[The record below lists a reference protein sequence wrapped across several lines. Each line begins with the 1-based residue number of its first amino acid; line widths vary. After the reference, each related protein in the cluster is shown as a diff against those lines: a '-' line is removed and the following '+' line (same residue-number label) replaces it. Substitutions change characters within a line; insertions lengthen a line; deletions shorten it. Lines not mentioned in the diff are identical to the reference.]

1 MKKIFCII
9 IILLMS
15 SSLVIADKH
24 EKKFITKKEFIEKN
38 LKQLEQRFDQIDTN
52 KDGKMTAEEEKAF
65 VAKVKQARADR
76 QALLKLMDENKDG
89 KITPEEEKKLLMA
102 MDSNKDGEVTPAEQ
116 KAFRDKITKKK

>member
-116 KAFRDKITKKK
+116 KAYRDKIAKKK

>member
-1 MKKIFCII
+1 MKKIFCIT
-9 IILLMS
+9 IILLLS

-76 QALLKLMDENKDG
+76 QALLRLMDENKDG

-116 KAFRDKITKKK
+116 KAYRDKIAKKK

>member
-1 MKKIFCII
+1 MKKIFCIT

-116 KAFRDKITKKK
+116 KAYRDKIAKKK

>member
-38 LKQLEQRFDQIDTN
+38 LKQLEKRFDQIDTN

-76 QALLKLMDENKDG
+76 QALLRLMDENKDG

-116 KAFRDKITKKK
+116 KAYRDKIAKKK

>member
-1 MKKIFCII
+1 MKKIFCIT
-9 IILLMS
+9 IILLSS

-76 QALLKLMDENKDG
+76 QALLKLMDDNKDG

-116 KAFRDKITKKK
+116 KAYRDKIAKKK

>member
-102 MDSNKDGEVTPAEQ
+102 MDSNKDGKVTPAEQ
-116 KAFRDKITKKK
+116 KAYRDKIAKKK

>member
-1 MKKIFCII
+1 MKKIFCIT
-9 IILLMS
+9 IILLSS

-38 LKQLEQRFDQIDTN
+38 IKQLEQRFDQIDTN

-76 QALLKLMDENKDG
+76 QALLRLMDENKDG

-116 KAFRDKITKKK
+116 KAYRDKIAKKK

>member
-1 MKKIFCII
+1 MKKIFCIT

-52 KDGKMTAEEEKAF
+52 KDGKMTAAEEKAF

-76 QALLKLMDENKDG
+76 QALLRLMDENKDG

-116 KAFRDKITKKK
+116 KAYRDKIAKKK

>member
-38 LKQLEQRFDQIDTN
+38 IKQLEQRFDQIDTN

-76 QALLKLMDENKDG
+76 QALLRLMDENKDG

-116 KAFRDKITKKK
+116 KAYRDKIAKKK

>member
-1 MKKIFCII
+1 
-9 IILLMS
+9 MS

-52 KDGKMTAEEEKAF
+52 KDGKMTAVEEKAF
-65 VAKVKQARADR
+65 VAKMRRIKAEQ

-89 KITPEEEKKLLMA
+89 NVTPEEEKKLFMA
-102 MDSNKDGEVTPAEQ
+102 MDTDKNGKVTPSEINAY
-116 KAFRDKITKKK
+116 KAKIAKKK

>member
-1 MKKIFCII
+1 MKKIFPVII
-9 IILLMS
+9 MLFAS
-15 SSLVIADKH
+15 SSFAVADKH
-24 EKKFITKKEFIEKN
+24 EAKFITKKEFIERN

-65 VAKVKQARADR
+65 VAKVKKARAER

-116 KAFRDKITKKK
+116 KAYRDKIAKKK